1 MIILI
6 VFLLA
11 VVGLLGYINHEQ
23 GETIRRLQA
32 SIEPAEFERP
42 RVEPYRPYIEIDL
55 LGEIYRIPIDSEGR
69 VNETVFPVPSGP
81 ARVRNVARE
90 PSLG

>member
-1 MIILI
+1 MAFAPFGVCRMKPLIILI

-11 VVGLLGYINHEQ
+11 VVGLLGYINYEQ

-32 SIEPAEFERP
+32 SIEPVEFERP

-69 VNETVFPVPSGP
+69 VK
-81 ARVRNVARE
+81 
-90 PSLG
+90 